1 MGDYSEL
8 AIQKQN
14 DRVVQ
19 SIRFG
24 VKQEWF

>member
-1 MGDYSEL
+1 MGNFSEL
-8 AIQKQN
+8 GIQKQN
-14 DRVVQ
+14 DGVVQ